1 MSIPM
6 FVTTP
11 MGHWR
16 VEFVK
21 NPEPGTCAH
30 DLYNVH
36 LGDLPRVVCARCGF
50 SLPLEY
56 LGPEPS
62 TSDNMTYIHYP
73 PTYGGDS

>member
-1 MSIPM
+1 MTIPM

-11 MGHWR
+11 TGHWR

-56 LGPEPS
+56 VGPEPS
-62 TSDNMTYIHYP
+62 TPPGAPIQIVYP
-73 PTYGGDS
+73 PTYGGG